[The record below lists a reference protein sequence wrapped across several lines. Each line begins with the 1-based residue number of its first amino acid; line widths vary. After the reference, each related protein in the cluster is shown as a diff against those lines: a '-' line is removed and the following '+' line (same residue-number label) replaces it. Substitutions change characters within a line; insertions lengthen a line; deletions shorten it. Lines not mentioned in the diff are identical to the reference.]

1 MRYLAVIE
9 QGPTSWVA
17 YVPDLPVCA
26 AVGDSRA
33 EVEQLIAEAVALY
46 LETLAE
52 QGVPL
57 PPPTTSAFEIEVA

>member
-9 QGPTSWVA
+9 QGPTSWGA

-52 QGVPL
+52 QGAPL